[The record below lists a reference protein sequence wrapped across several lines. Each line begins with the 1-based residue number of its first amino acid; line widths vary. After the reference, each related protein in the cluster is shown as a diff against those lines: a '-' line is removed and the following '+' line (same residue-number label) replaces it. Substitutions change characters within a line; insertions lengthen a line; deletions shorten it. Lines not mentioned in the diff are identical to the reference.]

1 MWTKVRPLLILL
13 SVAFNL
19 TFAAIW
25 ALHTLPARF
34 AFGAGWGDGVWCPL
48 HRRLGVTEAQWR
60 QIEPQLVAFQQSAQ
74 AVCTE
79 IDRARGELIDLIAAP
94 EPDREAIRA
103 KQEEVLAGQRRMQEL
118 AIGHL
123 LAEKEALTA
132 EQQRQ
137 LFDMLQQQSGC
148 AGHGP
153 MMGWMGPHAPRRPG
167 GATEGR

>member
-1 MWTKVRPLLILL
+1 MWTKVRPLLVLL
-13 SVAFNL
+13 SLAFNL
-19 TFAAIW
+19 AFVAIW
-25 ALHTLPARF
+25 VVHALPARVS
-34 AFGAGWGDGVWCPL
+34 FGEEGGDTIWCPL
-48 HRRLGVTEAQWR
+48 HRHLGVTEGQWR
-60 QIEPQLVAFQQSAQ
+60 QMEPQLIAFQRSAQ

-94 EPDREAIRA
+94 APDREAIRA
-103 KQEEVLAGQRRMQEL
+103 KQEEVLAGQRHMQEL

-148 AGHGP
+148 AGHSP
-153 MMGWMGPHAPRRPG
+153 MMGRMAPHAPGRPG
-167 GATEGR
+167 GARGGR